1 MKPKSNLIIS
11 HYTLRLM
18 IGAMGFG
25 LPLALFL
32 AKWIQLGDTQI
43 EISISDYYDNGAA
56 GDILVG
62 VLFVLGFFLFSYK
75 GYDKVDDFVATAA
88 GFFALGVA
96 LFPDTTG
103 IQWVSTV
110 HLSSAMLLFTCFIV
124 FSIYLFRKTE
134 SDPEHL
140 PKPKKYRNRV
150 YFTCG
155 VIMIVAILTI
165 ILGYLF
171 FKPYMNPNKVV
182 FWCEAVALMAFGF
195 SWIVKSEYLFWKD
208 A

>member
-1 MKPKSNLIIS
+1 MKPTSNLIIS

-25 LPLALFL
+25 LPIALFF
-32 AKWIQLGDTQI
+32 AKWIQQGDATI

-56 GDILVG
+56 GDIFVG

-75 GYDKVDDFVATAA
+75 GYDKWDDRIATLA
-88 GFFALGVA
+88 GAFALIAA

-103 IQWVSTV
+103 IKWVSRV
-110 HLSSAMLLFTCFIV
+110 HLSSALLLFVCFIT

-150 YFTCG
+150 YLICG
-155 VIMIVAILTI
+155 IIMIAAILTI
-165 ILGYLF
+165 ILGYIF
-171 FKPYMNPNKVV
+171 FYKEMNPNKVV
-182 FWCEAVALMAFGF
+182 FWCEGIALMAFGF
-195 SWIVKSEYLFWKD
+195 SWIIKSEYLFWKD
-208 A
+208 Q